1 MSNIQFETQLL
12 QLFEDVWRVCCQQG
26 AAGVPNWRPEAHH
39 PREEPRC
46 DCQCQN
52 LEGALWL
59 PPGNQIGRICKLP
72 FPDNSSGLV
81 ERYVQRAK
89 AKGRVHGCVLNLVA
103 GLAKIQMVA
112 ADSGYHKI
120 TYYNSP
126 LPMIILSSG
135 NNLIV
140 KLSLKTADLLN
151 W

>member
-1 MSNIQFETQLL
+1 M
-12 QLFEDVWRVCCQQG
+12 
-26 AAGVPNWRPEAHH
+26 
-39 PREEPRC
+39 
-46 DCQCQN
+46 
-52 LEGALWL
+52 
-59 PPGNQIGRICKLP
+59 
-72 FPDNSSGLV
+72 

-89 AKGRVHGCVLNLVA
+89 AKGRVHGCGLNLVA

-151 W
+151 